1 MNIFVL
7 GRGNVGGGLARRWE
21 RAGHAVTAVGRDG
34 GDATDADVVVV
45 AVPSGQIAD
54 ALGKV
59 GGLAGKVA
67 IDTTNPYAGRNEAY
81 PSLAH
86 EVKALVGGP
95 VAKAFNVNFAVLYDQ
110 IDQQRVRPSNL
121 YAAEDGAREVA
132 EQLVRDVGYD
142 PGLGRWAGPGP
153 SAGGPSRAGRGGD
166 PGRAG
171 ALLLPLCQAGRAVA
185 SSSRNSGGDA
195 GFGAQYGAAH
205 LDLAGDFRLPEDPAA
220 RGA

>member
-1 MNIFVL
+1 VNIFVV

-59 GGLAGKVA
+59 RGLAGKVA
-67 IDTTNPYAGRNEAY
+67 IDTTNPYAGRNQAY

-121 YAAEDGAREVA
+121 YAAEDGAREVT
-132 EQLVRDVGYD
+132 EQLSRDAGYD
-142 PGLGRWAGPGP
+142 PVSVGGLVVAVTQGGLGPFFYRYATPGE
-153 SAGGPSRAGRGGD
+153 
-166 PGRAG
+166 
-171 ALLLPLCQAGRAVA
+171 L
-185 SSSRNSGGDA
+185 
-195 GFGAQYGAAH
+195 
-205 LDLAGDFRLPEDPAA
+205 
-220 RGA
+220 